1 MKNPKLANRYA
12 KALFDFAGE
21 TNKIEVVKQDLEQIL
36 SVLTQERELRVVLN
50 SPVIAPAKKR
60 TIFAAVFSENIDTT
74 TFSFIDVML
83 HKKREPALP
92 EICRGFVQLYNEH
105 HHIKVATLVS
115 AQPMS
120 EELVKRIQ
128 ALLEEQTHYTIQ
140 VKCKVDA
147 SIIGGIMVEMDDF
160 RFDATVVSRIN
171 KLRQEFSHNVY
182 QVNF

>member
-36 SVLTQERELRVVLN
+36 SVLNTERELRVVLN
-50 SPVIAPAKKR
+50 SPVIDPAKKR
-60 TIFAAVFSENIDTT
+60 TIFSAVFADNIDTT
-74 TFSFIDVML
+74 TFSFLDVML

-92 EICRGFVQLYNEH
+92 SICSEYVKLYNEF
-105 HHIKVATLVS
+105 HHIKVATLIS

-120 EELVKRIQ
+120 DELVKRIQ
-128 ALLEEQTHYTIQ
+128 QLLQEQTHHTIQ
-140 VKCKVDA
+140 ITCEVRPNLL
-147 SIIGGIMVEMDDF
+147 GGIMIEMEDF
-160 RFDATVVSRIN
+160 RFDATVLSRIN

-182 QVNF
+182 QINF